1 MLQLILIA
9 SCKERGILFSRS
21 STWILQEMILTE
33 ERVKTLDSECV
44 TVHPD
49 QPGVLG
55 HVPDKQLGECEVVLL
70 DSQLEIVQTGDMAQ
84 TPACTDQS
92 AEGAGVEI
100 CWFNYQESEIR
111 C

>member
-1 MLQLILIA
+1 
-9 SCKERGILFSRS
+9 
-21 STWILQEMILTE
+21 MILTE
-33 ERVKTLDSECV
+33 ERVKTLDSDCV

-92 AEGAGVEI
+92 AQRAGVEI